1 MLRIKNIILSLLAF
15 IALWLGYVK
24 FITVVGYA
32 GFIPDIN
39 KLKIVESLFFTIL
52 IAALLPTKIKK
63 ISDFLIYVHFLLPIL
78 PMLVLYGAQDFSRKY
93 LFFTVTS
100 FLLLNYIRHFKI
112 PKIKN
117 GLVNLDTLIKIIFFI
132 ILVYIIGVIF
142 FGGLKY
148 LNFNFLNVYL
158 IREES
163 AKNLP
168 SLFSYFTPSISKVFI
183 PLMVA
188 ISLYKKKYLYTLLG
202 IFSGIMV
209 FGLTAHKGP
218 MFYPLLV
225 FFIYKILDKRSERLT
240 GLLFGGYLLSIIAP
254 IVIYFINDSF
264 FAIGSFSFRRVYFV
278 PALLNFF
285 YYDFF
290 SSNPLVLLSESKLT
304 LGLVDYPY
312 SLNSSR
318 LIAYLYTKGSLTTGG
333 ANTGWIGSSYM
344 NFGFSGMLLYT
355 FIIGLLFSICDELAS
370 KKGRALIGSSI
381 FIPIFILFT
390 SSDLPT
396 AMLNHGVILSLLVI
410 LALKIKHEK
419 NRSLLY
425 NT

>member
-1 MLRIKNIILSLLAF
+1 M
-15 IALWLGYVK
+15 
-24 FITVVGYA
+24 
-32 GFIPDIN
+32 
-39 KLKIVESLFFTIL
+39 
-52 IAALLPTKIKK
+52 
-63 ISDFLIYVHFLLPIL
+63 
-78 PMLVLYGAQDFSRKY
+78 
-93 LFFTVTS
+93 
-100 FLLLNYIRHFKI
+100 
-112 PKIKN
+112 
-117 GLVNLDTLIKIIFFI
+117 
-132 ILVYIIGVIF
+132 
-142 FGGLKY
+142 
-148 LNFNFLNVYL
+148 
-158 IREES
+158 
-163 AKNLP
+163 
-168 SLFSYFTPSISKVFI
+168 
-183 PLMVA
+183 
-188 ISLYKKKYLYTLLG
+188 
-202 IFSGIMV
+202 
-209 FGLTAHKGP
+209 
-218 MFYPLLV
+218 
-225 FFIYKILDKRSERLT
+225 
-240 GLLFGGYLLSIIAP
+240 
-254 IVIYFINDSF
+254 
-264 FAIGSFSFRRVYFV
+264 

>member
-1 MLRIKNIILSLLAF
+1 
-15 IALWLGYVK
+15 
-24 FITVVGYA
+24 
-32 GFIPDIN
+32 
-39 KLKIVESLFFTIL
+39 
-52 IAALLPTKIKK
+52 
-63 ISDFLIYVHFLLPIL
+63 
-78 PMLVLYGAQDFSRKY
+78 MLVLYGAQDFSRKY

-132 ILVYIIGVIF
+132 ILVYIIGIIF

-254 IVIYFINDSF
+254 IMIYFINDSF